1 MAAPSAPPMDTPPQA
16 DHEVEIS
23 KLFASSDTAGWRVP
37 IALTAA
43 MPFAAFAASVQQPKH
58 GTPTL
63 MIEVVLPCPPAT
75 MAEQA
80 RFRCPA
86 TPPRYAVHVTE
97 AQWCSAVATAR
108 LFKVAI
114 TAEQALAL
122 LIAEHLQL
130 AQAPNQARPFLANW
144 MTALHSLVEVTRNM
158 LWQSLCL
165 PFDRLDVHKAR
176 RAIADEA
183 RQLPSGWGNGGRTGV
198 TP

>member
-1 MAAPSAPPMDTPPQA
+1 MTTTAAPLDPQIA
-16 DHEVEIS
+16 DHEVEIA

-43 MPFAAFAASVQQPKH
+43 LPFAAFAASVQQPKH

-63 MIEVVLPCPPAT
+63 MVECVLPCPAAT
-75 MAEQA
+75 IAEQA
-80 RFRCPA
+80 RYRCPA
-86 TPPRYAVHVTE
+86 TPPRYVIHVTE
-97 AQWCSAVATAR
+97 AQWCSAIATAR
-108 LFKVAI
+108 LFKVML

-130 AQAPNQARPFLANW
+130 TQAPNQARPFLSNW
-144 MTALHSLVEVTRNM
+144 MTAIHALVEVTRNM

-183 RQLPSGWGNGGRTGV
+183 RLLACGWGEGGRTGV
-198 TP
+198 TA